1 MKNKSVR
8 HKDSNTFKFL
18 PFSERISNIDIDI
31 FHKVPHEYNSQDEE
45 NETFFQQTITK
56 WTVMNLSQGYEKFQ
70 RDIRSYDYIT
80 LPQLLLVKDHLIQ
93 TVLKYVKEG
102 DPLYLQPLLEL
113 IVALARDLQKEFHQ
127 YFPEVL
133 ETLIKLMNTKNTEQ
147 LEWIFTCLAY
157 LFKFLWRSLVKDINS
172 VFNALLP
179 LLSDSKPEYINN
191 FAAESFA
198 FVARKVKDK
207 KTFLNILLKTVKSQP
222 DGVPGCGK
230 LLFQVIC
237 GVDGQFHSCAETIF
251 PFLIDSLTSEG
262 SSQIILFEVL
272 ENVIAN
278 LVNNIKP
285 QKGDLVWS
293 TYITTLKTLI
303 EKYSANQNDAVI
315 NDTNYVLK
323 LIGHTVEYKSAKFVQ
338 KPALL
343 VDILLELLNA
353 FNQSEETVLLICQ
366 ISILLLISNNLKLS
380 QEQASILTRK
390 LLSTSHKKVF
400 LSFVDNIKAS
410 SSFEALILPNF
421 LRYCVKNALDV
432 ESLHLLVKILMHKSP
447 SCVNGINLLNHVKY
461 NLDFKESNGSV
472 AEILVNKIK
481 ESSKVLLTGNVD
493 DYYCSLVCLPH
504 VVTKINEDIFS
515 LLEEIIKVLLKS
527 ITDLPKSD
535 IKKSLFLINIT
546 LECLIHL
553 HIDHKR
559 LFQLFEDHIF
569 EHLLTLAGKLEYIS
583 SLQSLDLVVTYLER
597 EDPDCLSM
605 SLLLKINQGLKNNF
619 NSPFHEVRL
628 LTAHVYTAFEHLPD
642 FKLKHSTDPEAH
654 TEEWKVFSLM
664 YKVESIEAHVH
675 TYRDQLQSLERLTF
689 DKPQMLMCKQT
700 AFSTIPLRYLCGT
713 LFINFQ
719 LLWEPVIKIITSYA
733 NGMEINTFWEI
744 FGEELKLAPQLISAP
759 PEPFVDLLQS
769 SCTTLGDFYQEIQ
782 TFKSKPDFNNYRL
795 LMWKALVSFANV
807 AEAKTRDVSQLL
819 LTFVSTEYMV
829 ASSDSVPSQSIK
841 QNVQTDTL
849 DESCAD
855 KDDTEDSEERRTNK
869 GNRKNGKIL
878 IKTLLQTLNVF
889 AQFKSPLSMYREP
902 ELAKLYFDLLQNKDS
917 GIQKAA
923 LDCIF
928 TYKHKYLS
936 PYKESLYN
944 MVDDKN
950 FKNEMTTFRVDKDSN
965 LVLSEHRDGL
975 IPIVMQIVF
984 GKMNIKT
991 GLRTGGK
998 SSSQMRRSTVFRFLA
1013 GCQEKELLGFLQ
1025 KVLRVYN
1032 KFLVDDPFDMVNRVY
1047 KDCNLETFLPPKR
1060 LLSTINLLGVIHEQC
1075 GGLMGDEIL
1084 TYLLKVIL
1092 VIGSHLKFAFDH
1104 ISEVHAGYLAIIR
1117 NLRVSCIKII
1127 EKFFDHFDQ
1136 YPFTTRQIDALFAVF
1151 VWPYLDKLNIE
1162 GIHSPTALLKLIVQW
1177 GSNPRYFCLLVKYR
1191 NVDPNQ
1197 YILPHV
1203 LKLLVNEKSHISV
1216 VNVIEEM
1223 LEKLLSLQPDEDD
1236 IKNALQVNDVVTIE
1250 QDILDKVGIVD
1261 NLNYGSMILLP
1272 HVSIILSKIEK
1283 KLLTKSKNL
1292 NQKELFILSRIS
1304 ELVWDPLLSDK
1315 ILDLLLPVVL
1325 KKCAKSL
1332 PEEVVLKYITTILNL
1347 MQNVAKP
1354 EIHLKQVSPLFFEV
1368 SYPSS
1373 RKLLV
1378 QIVNAMFK
1386 KSDGLKLISE
1396 LVGELNAFDK
1406 KWVDQPDFERRHNA
1420 FKKVQQYLSEG
1431 KIDAPLGII
1440 IIYNCCYFISHE
1452 SDLSA
1457 RENSSHT
1464 LKKVAVHLTQNY
1476 PRQSDLILNQT
1487 LFNLIRTGF
1496 KSVKDEVRHEYIS
1509 LLGHL
1514 ARECPDAHFILR
1526 DLNKYA
1532 NKADPEVDFFENL
1545 IHLQLHRHARA
1556 LLKFCQ
1562 ITKEQTESPNPRTL
1576 TQFILPLASHYLYKE
1591 KYVSKNSVIDAAI
1604 EAVGV
1609 VCRILPWHQYEGV
1622 LKFYLLKLSGKLEY
1636 QKQLV
1641 RLIVVILDA
1650 FHFDLRHAHYDKPP
1664 VQEDK
1669 NKVFKKRKNNKNLVL
1684 NGTHINKQIDTINK
1698 SENDLETSKTEETE
1712 METDGIKESED
1723 SNEEVVED
1731 RDNNQEEDEEKDVD
1745 EFLESEDEVEDEVE
1759 EGAIEEK
1766 LKIMEKITILCK
1778 STATRI
1784 VRTFEL
1790 VLIPKLHKSLAEMTH
1805 HESSHKVN
1813 RKKLGFER
1821 EEEDLLRVPIS
1832 LALVK
1837 LLQKLPESILEQNLP
1852 GVFMK
1857 ACTFLKSHLE
1867 SVRKVAKETLQK
1879 IMITLGPKYLSLL
1892 IGEMTPLLGKGFQV
1906 HVLVFTIHGVLSCL
1920 KEYYKPSDLDQ
1931 ILLTVLDFCTTDIFG
1946 TLSEEKEVAK
1956 IAVKVAE
1963 ARHSKSYDTLQIL
1976 AQFIT
1981 ESCLLDLML
1990 PIKKVLEKSHSF
2002 KTAHKAQEALRY
2014 IALGLV
2020 DNTFV
2025 PIESLLKFA
2034 YGTSSKSI
2042 PQLIPKG
2049 PAKKT
2054 EKEVEKMRR
2063 EREDC
2068 FIIQKIAGNRDL
2080 YRLQNV
2086 KTSIKT
2092 NAHILVE
2099 FGLRLCFV
2107 MLKREKVRDES
2118 YKMFIDP
2125 FINVFKNCLKSKHIK
2140 LSSLTLQSLIWVM
2153 KYDLPSL
2160 KLHIKSIVK
2169 EIFAILHKYASAGLS
2184 KGDNFDLVV
2193 AAFKAMAVLVREV
2206 KYHSIDTNQL
2216 KILLLYVEQDI
2227 HDYERQATAFNLLK
2241 AILSRKIDAP
2251 ELSDVMQK
2259 VAELSIVSEMDHVR
2273 AQSRAVFHQYLMDYP
2288 LGNTLEKHLGFY
2300 ISQLG
2305 YELRFGRESA
2315 IEMIM
2320 TLINSFPLE
2329 VLKSHSATLLV
2340 TLGARLINDEEPECR
2355 KRVAECISAM
2365 LRKLLKSDR
2374 DPLFEIVTT
2383 WLKDKN
2389 VNHRRL
2395 AAQICGIF
2403 VTIEK
2408 SSFETRLSSVTSL
2421 LLKQFGIDNTP
2432 GRLVRINK
2440 KEETF
2445 TEEQQRSK
2453 DHHLFQV
2460 LQLLLKL
2467 SANCPSL
2474 FKDTNLIE
2482 NLTVHIQTLLAYPHD
2497 WVRLGSAQFL
2507 GYVLAHLDIDHIR
2520 ELLMSDTSDES
2531 GYLCSDPTN
2540 AVKSLTLDL
2549 CDQLQPKNVKS
2560 DLAEQVVKNLVFIA
2574 KLLQNLPVSESKPN
2588 LLWLTK
2594 RMRKIVNTEIVENAV
2609 STTLRTEVFK
2619 WIAGVAAAVEIE
2631 NILPILH
2638 HLVAP
2643 LVRELATTEEKN
2655 APLRHLSKEVS
2666 NLIKAKVGVEKYTET
2681 ITKQQQYLSIKRAE
2695 RKRSR
2700 TQLAVTDPESFA
2712 KKKIKRHEKKKDAK
2726 KRKIESLKGTKR
2738 NFKRRKTTIDLES
2751 SEIF

>member
-8 HKDSNTFKFL
+8 HKDANTFKFL

-31 FHKVPHEYNSQDEE
+31 FHKVPHEYDSQDEE

-70 RDIRSYDYIT
+70 RDIRFYDYIT

-93 TVLKYVKEG
+93 TMLKYVKEG
-102 DPLYLQPLLEL
+102 DPLYMQPLLEL

-133 ETLIKLMNTKNTEQ
+133 ETLINLMNTKNTEQ

-157 LFKFLWRSLVKDINS
+157 LFKFLWRPLVKDINS
-172 VFNALLP
+172 VFNSLLP

-207 KTFLNILLKTVKSQP
+207 KTFLNLLLKTVKSQP

-237 GVDGQFHSCAETIF
+237 GVDGQFHSCAESIL
-251 PFLIDSLTSEG
+251 PFLLDSLISEG
-262 SSQIILFEVL
+262 PSQTILFEVL
-272 ENVIAN
+272 ENFIAN

-293 TYITTLKTLI
+293 TYITTLKSLI
-303 EKYSANQNDAVI
+303 EKYSSNPNETVI
-315 NDTNYVLK
+315 NNTNYVLK

-338 KPALL
+338 KPAPLI
-343 VDILLELLNA
+343 DILLELLNT

-366 ISILLLISNNLKLS
+366 ISILLLTSNNLKLS
-380 QEQASILTRK
+380 QEQASILTRR

-400 LSFVDNIKAS
+400 LSFVDNIKTS

-421 LRYCVKNALDV
+421 LRYCAKNALDA
-432 ESLHLLVKILMHKSP
+432 ESFHLLVKIVMHKS
-447 SCVNGINLLNHVKY
+447 SSSVNGINLLNHVKY
-461 NLDFKESNGSV
+461 NLDFKESNESI
-472 AEILVNKIK
+472 AEILINKIK
-481 ESSKVLLTGNVD
+481 ESSKALLSGDVD

-504 VVTKINEDIFS
+504 ISPKINEDMFS
-515 LLEEIIKVLLKS
+515 LLEEMIKVLLKS
-527 ITDLPKSD
+527 HDDDLPKPD

-546 LECLIHL
+546 LECLMHL
-553 HIDHKR
+553 GIDHKR
-559 LFQLFEDHIF
+559 LFKLFEAHLF
-569 EHLLTLAGKLEYIS
+569 EHLLNLAGKLEYIS
-583 SLQSLDLVVTYLER
+583 SLQSLDLVVTYLGR

-605 SLLLKINQGLKNNF
+605 SLLLKLNEGLKNNF

-664 YKVESIEAHVH
+664 YNVESIEAHVH

-700 AFSTIPLRYLCGT
+700 EFSTLPLRYLCGT

-744 FGEELKLAPQLISAP
+744 FGEELKLAPQLISSP
-759 PEPFVDLLQS
+759 PELAVDLLQS
-769 SCTTLGDFYQEIQ
+769 SCATLGDFYEEVQ

-795 LMWKALVSFANV
+795 LIWKALVSFANV

-849 DESCAD
+849 DESSAD
-855 KDDTEDSEERRTNK
+855 KDDTEDSEGPQTKK
-869 GNRKNGKIL
+869 GSRKKGKIL
-878 IKTLLQTLNVF
+878 IK
-889 AQFKSPLSMYREP
+889 
-902 ELAKLYFDLLQNKDS
+902 
-917 GIQKAA
+917 
-923 LDCIF
+923 
-928 TYKHKYLS
+928 
-936 PYKESLYN
+936 
-944 MVDDKN
+944 
-950 FKNEMTTFRVDKDSN
+950 
-965 LVLSEHRDGL
+965 DGL

-1013 GCQEKELLGFLQ
+1013 GCQENELLGFLQ
-1025 KVLRVYN
+1025 KVLRVYS
-1032 KFLVDDPFDMVNRVY
+1032 KFLVDDPFDMVNTIY

-1075 GGLMGDEIL
+1075 GGLMGNEVL

-1092 VIGSHLKFAFDH
+1092 VIGSHLKFAFDL
-1104 ISEVHAGYLAIIR
+1104 ISEVHAGYLAILR

-1127 EKFFDHFDQ
+1127 EKFFDHFDR
-1136 YPFTTRQIDALFAVF
+1136 YPWTTRQIDALFAVF

-1162 GIHSPTALLKLIVQW
+1162 GIHSPTALLKLIAQW

-1197 YILPHV
+1197 YVLPHV
-1203 LKLLVNEKSHISV
+1203 LKLLVNEKSHVSV
-1216 VNVIEEM
+1216 VNMIEEM

-1325 KKCAKSL
+1325 KKCAKSI

-1347 MQNVAKP
+1347 MQNVEKP
-1354 EIHLKQVSPLFFEV
+1354 EIHLKQVSPLFFQV

-1378 QIVNAMFK
+1378 QIVDVMFK
-1386 KSDGLKLISE
+1386 KSDGLKLIPE

-1420 FKKVQQYLSEG
+1420 FKKVQEYLSDG
-1431 KIDAPLGII
+1431 KIDTSLGII

-1452 SDLSA
+1452 NDLSA

-1464 LKKVAVHLTQNY
+1464 LKKVSVHLTENY
-1476 PRQSDLILNQT
+1476 PKQSDLILNET

-1514 ARECPDAHFILR
+1514 ARECPTAHFILR

-1532 NKADPEVDFFENL
+1532 NTADPEVDFFENL
-1545 IHLQLHRHARA
+1545 VHLQLHRHARA

-1562 ITKEQTESPNPRTL
+1562 ITKDQTDSPNPRTL

-1591 KYVSKNSVIDAAI
+1591 KYVSKNSVVDAAI

-1622 LKFYLLKLSGKLEY
+1622 LKYYLLKLSGKLEY

-1650 FHFDLRHAHYDKPP
+1650 FHFDLRHAHYEKPP
-1664 VQEDK
+1664 ENEDK
-1669 NKVFKKRKNNKNLVL
+1669 KKGSKKRKDNKNLIV
-1684 NGTHINKQIDTINK
+1684 NGTHINKHNDTINK
-1698 SENDLETSKTEETE
+1698 SEHNLETSRTEDQ
-1712 METDGIKESED
+1712 METDSIKESKD
-1723 SNEEVVED
+1723 SNEEVVEVI

-1759 EGAIEEK
+1759 EDAVEEK

-1857 ACTFLKSHLE
+1857 ACTFLRSHLE

-1892 IGEMTPLLGKGFQV
+1892 IGEMSPLLGRGYQV

-1920 KEYYKPSDLDQ
+1920 KEYYKPSDIDQ
-1931 ILLTVLDFCTTDIFG
+1931 ILLTVLDFCSTDIFG

-1963 ARHSKSYDTLQIL
+1963 ARRSKSYDTLQIL

-1981 ESCLLDLML
+1981 ESCLLDLIL
-1990 PIKKVLEKSHSF
+1990 PVKKVLEKSHSF

-2014 IALGLV
+2014 ISLGLV

-2025 PIESLLKFA
+2025 PTESLLKFA

-2042 PQLIPKG
+2042 PQLLPKE
-2049 PAKKT
+2049 PTKKT
-2054 EKEVEKMRR
+2054 EKDVEKMRR

-2068 FIIQKIAGNRDL
+2068 FIIPKVAGNRDL

-2099 FGLRLCFV
+2099 FGLRLCYV

-2140 LSSLTLQSLIWVM
+2140 LSSLTLQSLVWVM

-2160 KLHIKSIVK
+2160 KLHIKPIVK

-2329 VLKSHSATLLV
+2329 VLKTHSATLLV

-2355 KRVAECISAM
+2355 KRIAECISAM
-2365 LRKLLKSDR
+2365 LKKLLKSDR

-2408 SSFETRLSSVTSL
+2408 SSFETRLPSVTPL
-2421 LLKQFGIDNTP
+2421 LLRQFGIDNAP

-2482 NLTVHIQTLLAYPHD
+2482 NLAVHIQTLLAYPHD

-2520 ELLMSDTSDES
+2520 ELLIADTSDDT
-2531 GYLCSDPTN
+2531 GYLCNDPTN

-2574 KLLQNLPVSESKPN
+2574 KLLQNLPVSENKPN

-2594 RMRKIVNTEIVENAV
+2594 RMRKIINTEIVENAV

-2619 WIAGVAAAVEIE
+2619 WIAGVAAAVETE
-2631 NILPILH
+2631 NVLPILH

-2681 ITKQQQYLSIKRAE
+2681 ITKQQQHLSIKRAE

-2738 NFKRRKTTIDLES
+2738 NFKRRKTTIDLDS
-2751 SEIF
+2751 SEII